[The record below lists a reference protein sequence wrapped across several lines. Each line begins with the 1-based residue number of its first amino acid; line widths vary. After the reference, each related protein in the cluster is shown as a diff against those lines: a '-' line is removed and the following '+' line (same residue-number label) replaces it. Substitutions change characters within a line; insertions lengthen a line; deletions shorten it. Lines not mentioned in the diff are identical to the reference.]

1 MSLFRPLLCLVCI
14 LGVLLSGCA
23 PSENTTRSSSSASS
37 EAASSG
43 PAARLASTHEDVR
56 TIQVYA
62 GTPRDLPIAT
72 LGSGETVTLAFDLMG
87 RDARPLSISF
97 HHADRTWERDLST
110 SQFMESF
117 ATDLLTNY
125 RRSQGTQQPY
135 VHYTYTFPNNDIRF
149 RISGNYILRVTEQG
163 NPDAVLFE
171 RPFFIDE
178 SAGTL
183 NVSGESVVVTGQ
195 RQPSLRPVAR
205 FTPPDAL
212 GGNSFDYNVCFV
224 RNGEWTRTRCSE
236 RPGLMERPALLFE
249 LERSNAYAPRALAY
263 GVDLSNLRAGGDI
276 ERVDRST
283 SPYQVLLE
291 PDAAQFPDLGLL
303 FNGQVL
309 GPDVGAFGRSNPA
322 TTAEYVRTTFAF
334 VPPNEQRLPRPPAL
348 RGTFG
353 DPPPSPGVSMTWV
366 PSRQRYEGDV
376 LLKQGRY
383 QYAYETDAATRALTQ
398 RQSASMTDDIYT
410 TFVYYRDLS
419 RNTDR
424 LLSVGTLRP

>member
-1 MSLFRPLLCLVCI
+1 MWLFRSFLCLGCL
-14 LGVLLSGCA
+14 LGILLSGCFS
-23 PSENTTRSSSSASS
+23 SEDTARSSSSNTAS
-37 EAASSG
+37 APG
-43 PAARLASTHEDVR
+43 PPTRLAPTDEEVR

-62 GTPRDLPIAT
+62 GTPRELPIAT
-72 LGSGETVTLAFDLMG
+72 LGSGETLTLAFDLMG
-87 RDARPLSISF
+87 HDTRPLSISF
-97 HHADRTWERDLST
+97 HHADRTWTRDLST

-117 ATDLLTNY
+117 ATDLLTEY
-125 RRSQGTQQPY
+125 RRSQGTQEPY
-135 VHYTYTFPNNDIRF
+135 VHYSYSFPNDDIRF
-149 RISGNYILRVTEQG
+149 RISGNYVLRVTEQG

-183 NVSGESVVVTGQ
+183 NVGGESVVVTGQ

-224 RNGEWTRTRCSE
+224 RNGRWTRTRCSE
-236 RPGLMERPALLFE
+236 RPRLMERPALLFE
-249 LERSNAYAPRALAY
+249 LERRNAYAPRALAY
-263 GVDLSNLRAGGDI
+263 SVDLSNLRVGGDI
-276 ERVDRST
+276 EQVDRST
-283 SPYQVLLE
+283 SPYRVLLE

-309 GPDVGAFGRSNPA
+309 GPDVRAFGRSNPA

-348 RGTFG
+348 RGTFS
-353 DPPPSPGVSMTWV
+353 DPPPASGRSMTWV
-366 PSRQRYEGDV
+366 PTRQRYEGEV

-383 QYAYETDAATRALTQ
+383 QYTYATDASTRALTQ
-398 RQSASMTDDIYT
+398 RQSASIADDIYT
-410 TFVYYRDLS
+410 TFVYYRDVS